1 MTEHAASVP
10 RVFLVDDQ
18 PQVVKALARVLA
30 AEGFD
35 AVPFISADTFLSGP
49 HANEAGCLVLD
60 LAMPGTDGMAVQ
72 RALTARGSLLPVVFL
87 TGHGDLASGVAAM
100 KLGAFDFLSKPVD
113 GKRLLEVVGAALRH
127 NQTLRAE
134 STRRLHAVRLIG
146 SLSPRERE
154 VLALIVEGQ
163 LNKQVAARLGTAEK
177 TVKTQRASV
186 MQKTG
191 ADSFAA
197 LVRLWD
203 AAQSG

>member
-1 MTEHAASVP
+1 MSDPSADAP

-30 AEGFD
+30 ADGFTPVQFTSPH
-35 AVPFISADTFLSGP
+35 AFLAGP
-49 HANEAGCLVLD
+49 HADEPGCLVLD
-60 LAMPGTDGMAVQ
+60 LAMPDMDGMALQ
-72 RALTARGSLLPVVFL
+72 QALAARGSLLPLIFL
-87 TGHGDLASGVAAM
+87 TGHGDMASGVAAM

-113 GKRLLEVVGAALRH
+113 TGRLLEVVVAALAH
-127 NQTLRAE
+127 NAAARATA
-134 STRRLHAVRLIG
+134 TRRAHAIRLIAT
-146 SLSPRERE
+146 LTPREHE
-154 VLALIVEGQ
+154 VLALIVEGK
-163 LNKQVAARLGTAEK
+163 LNKQVAAQLGTVEK

-203 AAQSG
+203 AAHRS